1 MKKIPILLISY
12 LLLLNGCSIFQG
24 TTKNRCP
31 SDLKDFNGRTYKVV
45 QIGKQCWMAENLAST
60 HYADGAKIENV
71 FVYNDDEANAGEYGR
86 LYTWD
91 AAMNGAA
98 ESDEVPSG
106 IIGACPKGW
115 HLPSDNEWKKLERT
129 LGVKKRNLNRQG
141 WSTGEEG
148 GKLKEKG
155 TKHWNEPNKGA
166 TNKTGFTAIAAG
178 SRNFGGVYT
187 GKGISS
193 FYWTS
198 SMLYSLTS
206 WGRGLGTSSAG
217 IYRFNDD
224 PGSAFSI
231 RCVKDW

>member
-1 MKKIPILLISY
+1 MKNIFILLVINA
-12 LLLLNGCSIFQG
+12 LFLNGCSIFQG
-24 TTKNRCP
+24 TAKNRCP
-31 SDLKDFNGRTYKVV
+31 SEVKDFNGISYNVTQV
-45 QIGKQCWMAENLAST
+45 GKQCWMAENLAST
-60 HYADGAKIENV
+60 HYADGTKIEYV
-71 FVYNDDEANAGEYGR
+71 FVYNDDEANAKEYGR

-91 AAMNGAA
+91 AAMNGAT

-115 HLPSDNEWKKLERT
+115 HLPSDNEWKRLERT

-141 WSTGEEG
+141 WSTGDEG

-166 TNKTGFTAIAAG
+166 TNETGFTAIAAG
-178 SRNFGGVYT
+178 SRNFSGVYT

-231 RCVKDW
+231 RCVKD